1 MKDIKQTRIGDLT
14 VKQLLD
20 SCPISQ
26 IALADR
32 IGVHRNTVTNWR
44 KGRTQPDVTQ
54 YLKLLSLFD
63 ETIAR

>member
-1 MKDIKQTRIGDLT
+1 MKKHTRAGDLT

-26 IALADR
+26 IALAECM
-32 IGVHRNTVTNWR
+32 GVHRNTVTNWR

-63 ETIAR
+63 ETISK